1 MSGVKSLLKKVSPAA
16 VQVVSRLVQNGY
28 EAYLVGGAV
37 RDLLLGCE
45 PKDYDIT
52 TDATPEEVR
61 TIFGRRNCMVIGRR
75 FRLAQ
80 VRVGAEEFEVS
91 TFRRKPTQEERKGRY
106 EDDGVMIWS
115 DNEFGTLEDDVQR
128 RDFTV
133 NALYMDLVGTRGI
146 IDYTGGIQ
154 DLKAGIV
161 RTVGDPE
168 ERFEEDPVRMLR
180 ALKLVGQHGFKLE
193 AATAAALE
201 RKRGMITLSSVAR
214 LYEELLKI
222 FFTGKSLRIL
232 TAFHEHGFLMHFW
245 PMMDEIWDKAD
256 GMVARR
262 LLKLRDEALSS
273 GDYSHSKA
281 LALATACL
289 PVALRAMCP
298 ADGEEENVDI
308 GDRGRICLNVVRD
321 FYGMFVV
328 PRLYTIRVKEILMLI
343 PLLSSPDTAYKGY
356 HNREY
361 VYGKLLLTLF
371 VKAMGWSSEI
381 YESLPDPDTAMSMK
395 RRRRRR

>member
-1 MSGVKSLLKKVSPAA
+1 MKKVNPSA
-16 VQVVSRLVQNGY
+16 VKVVSYLVQNGY

-52 TDATPEEVR
+52 TNATPEEVR
-61 TIFGRRNCMVIGRR
+61 AIFGRRNCMVIGRR

-80 VRVGAEEFEVS
+80 VRIGGEEFEVS

-154 DLKAGIV
+154 DLKDGIV

-180 ALKLVGQHGFKLE
+180 ALKLV
-193 AATAAALE
+193 
-201 RKRGMITLSSVAR
+201 
-214 LYEELLKI
+214 
-222 FFTGKSLRIL
+222 
-232 TAFHEHGFLMHFW
+232 
-245 PMMDEIWDKAD
+245 
-256 GMVARR
+256 
-262 LLKLRDEALSS
+262 
-273 GDYSHSKA
+273 
-281 LALATACL
+281 
-289 PVALRAMCP
+289 
-298 ADGEEENVDI
+298 
-308 GDRGRICLNVVRD
+308 
-321 FYGMFVV
+321 
-328 PRLYTIRVKEILMLI
+328 
-343 PLLSSPDTAYKGY
+343 
-356 HNREY
+356 
-361 VYGKLLLTLF
+361 
-371 VKAMGWSSEI
+371 
-381 YESLPDPDTAMSMK
+381 
-395 RRRRRR
+395 

>member
-273 GDYSHSKA
+273 GDY
-281 LALATACL
+281 
-289 PVALRAMCP
+289 
-298 ADGEEENVDI
+298 
-308 GDRGRICLNVVRD
+308 
-321 FYGMFVV
+321 
-328 PRLYTIRVKEILMLI
+328 
-343 PLLSSPDTAYKGY
+343 
-356 HNREY
+356 
-361 VYGKLLLTLF
+361 
-371 VKAMGWSSEI
+371 
-381 YESLPDPDTAMSMK
+381 
-395 RRRRRR
+395 

>member
-1 MSGVKSLLKKVSPAA
+1 MKKVNPSA

-61 TIFGRRNCMVIGRR
+61 SVFGRRSCMVIGRR

-80 VRVGAEEFEVS
+80 VRVNGEEFEVS
-91 TFRRKPTQEERKGRY
+91 TFRRKPSQQERKGRY
-106 EDDGVMIWS
+106 DDDGKMIWN
-115 DNEFGTLEDDVQR
+115 DNEYGTLEDDVQR

-133 NALYMDLVGTRGI
+133 NALYMDLVGSRGI

-154 DLKAGIV
+154 DLKDGIV

-193 AATAAALE
+193 EETAAALE

-232 TAFHEHGFLMHFW
+232 TAFHEHGFLTHFW
-245 PMMDEIWDKAD
+245 PMMEEIWDTYD
-256 GMVARR
+256 GAITKR

-273 GDYSHSKA
+273 SDYSHSKA
-281 LALATACL
+281 LA
-289 PVALRAMCP
+289 
-298 ADGEEENVDI
+298 
-308 GDRGRICLNVVRD
+308 
-321 FYGMFVV
+321 
-328 PRLYTIRVKEILMLI
+328 
-343 PLLSSPDTAYKGY
+343 
-356 HNREY
+356 
-361 VYGKLLLTLF
+361 
-371 VKAMGWSSEI
+371 
-381 YESLPDPDTAMSMK
+381 
-395 RRRRRR
+395 

>member
-1 MSGVKSLLKKVSPAA
+1 
-16 VQVVSRLVQNGY
+16 
-28 EAYLVGGAV
+28 
-37 RDLLLGCE
+37 
-45 PKDYDIT
+45 
-52 TDATPEEVR
+52 
-61 TIFGRRNCMVIGRR
+61 
-75 FRLAQ
+75 
-80 VRVGAEEFEVS
+80 
-91 TFRRKPTQEERKGRY
+91 
-106 EDDGVMIWS
+106 
-115 DNEFGTLEDDVQR
+115 
-128 RDFTV
+128 
-133 NALYMDLVGTRGI
+133 MDLVGTRGI

-361 VYGKLLLTLF
+361 VYGKLLLTLL

>member
-1 MSGVKSLLKKVSPAA
+1 MIGVKSLLKKVNPSAI
-16 VQVVSRLVQNGY
+16 QVVSRLVQNGY

-61 TIFGRRNCMVIGRR
+61 AIFGRRNCMVIGRR

-80 VRVGAEEFEVS
+80 VRIGGEEFEVS

-106 EDDGVMIWS
+106 EDDGMMIWS

-154 DLKAGIV
+154 DLKDGIV

-193 AATAAALE
+193 EATAAALE

-245 PMMDEIWDKAD
+245 PMMDEIWDTVD
-256 GMVARR
+256 GVVARR
-262 LLKLRDEALSS
+262 LLKLRDEALSTS
-273 GDYSHSKA
+273 DYSHSKA

-298 ADGEEENVDI
+298 TDGDEANADLV
-308 GDRGRICLNVVRD
+308 DRGRICLNVVRD
-321 FYGMFVV
+321 FYGLFVV

-343 PLLSSPDTAYKGY
+343 PLLSSPETAYKGY

-361 VYGKLLLTLF
+361 IYGKLLLTLL
-371 VKAMGWSSEI
+371 VKAMGWNSEI
-381 YESLPDPDTAMSMK
+381 YESLPDPDTAMNMK

>member
-1 MSGVKSLLKKVSPAA
+1 M
-16 VQVVSRLVQNGY
+16 QVVSRLVQNGY

-298 ADGEEENVDI
+298 ADGEEEN
-308 GDRGRICLNVVRD
+308 RICLNVVRD

-361 VYGKLLLTLF
+361 VYGKLLLTLL
-371 VKAMGWSSEI
+371 VKAMGWNSEI

>member
-1 MSGVKSLLKKVSPAA
+1 MSGVKSLLKKVNPSAI
-16 VQVVSRLVQNGY
+16 QVVSRLVQNGY

-37 RDLLLGCE
+37 RDLLLGCD

-61 TIFGRRNCMVIGRR
+61 AVFGRRNCMVIGRR

-80 VRVGAEEFEVS
+80 VRIGSEEFEVS
-91 TFRRKPTQEERKGRY
+91 TFRRKPTQEERKGRGD
-106 EDDGVMIWS
+106 DDGMMIWN

-146 IDYTGGIQ
+146 IDYTGGMK
-154 DLKAGIV
+154 DLKEGIV
-161 RTVGDPE
+161 RTVGDPD

-193 AATAAALE
+193 EATASALE
-201 RKRGMITLSSVAR
+201 RKRGMIRLSSVAR

-232 TAFHEHGFLMHFW
+232 TAFHEYGFLTHFW
-245 PMMDEIWDKAD
+245 PMMDEIWDTYD
-256 GMVARR
+256 GKITRR
-262 LLKLRDEALSS
+262 LLKLRDEALSA
-273 GDYSHSKA
+273 GGYSHSKA

-298 ADGEEENVDI
+298 DNVDDDEGDL
-308 GDRGRICLNVVRD
+308 GDRGRLCMDVVRN
-321 FYGMFVV
+321 FYGMFIV

-343 PLLSSPDTAYKGY
+343 PMLSSSDTAPRGY

-361 VYGKLLLTLF
+361 VYGRLLLTLL
-371 VKAMGWSSEI
+371 VKAMGWNAEI
-381 YESLPDPDTAMSMK
+381 YESLPEPEKAMNMK
-395 RRRRRR
+395 RRRKR

>member
-106 EDDGVMIWS
+106 EDHGVMIWS

-201 RKRGMITLSSVAR
+201 R
-214 LYEELLKI
+214 
-222 FFTGKSLRIL
+222 
-232 TAFHEHGFLMHFW
+232 
-245 PMMDEIWDKAD
+245 
-256 GMVARR
+256 
-262 LLKLRDEALSS
+262 
-273 GDYSHSKA
+273 
-281 LALATACL
+281 
-289 PVALRAMCP
+289 
-298 ADGEEENVDI
+298 
-308 GDRGRICLNVVRD
+308 
-321 FYGMFVV
+321 
-328 PRLYTIRVKEILMLI
+328 
-343 PLLSSPDTAYKGY
+343 
-356 HNREY
+356 
-361 VYGKLLLTLF
+361 
-371 VKAMGWSSEI
+371 
-381 YESLPDPDTAMSMK
+381 
-395 RRRRRR
+395 

>member
-1 MSGVKSLLKKVSPAA
+1 MSGVKSLLKKVNPSA

-61 TIFGRRNCMVIGRR
+61 SVFGRRSCMVIGRR

-80 VRVGAEEFEVS
+80 VRVNGEEFEVS
-91 TFRRKPTQEERKGRY
+91 TFRRKPSQQERKGRY
-106 EDDGVMIWS
+106 DDDGKMIWN
-115 DNEFGTLEDDVQR
+115 DNEYGTLEDDVQR

-133 NALYMDLVGTRGI
+133 NALYMDLVGSRGI

-154 DLKAGIV
+154 DLKDGIV

-193 AATAAALE
+193 EETAAALE

-232 TAFHEHGFLMHFW
+232 TAFHEHGFLTHFW
-245 PMMDEIWDKAD
+245 PMMEEIWDTYD
-256 GMVARR
+256 GAITKR

-273 GDYSHSKA
+273 SDYSHSKA
-281 LALATACL
+281 LALATSCL

-298 ADGEEENVDI
+298 DDGDENNADLV
-308 GDRGRICLNVVRD
+308 DRGRICMEVVRN
-321 FYGMFVV
+321 FYGKFVV
-328 PRLYTIRVKEILMLI
+328 PRLYTIRVREILMLI
-343 PLLSSPDTAYKGY
+343 PLLSSPETAPKGY
-356 HNREY
+356 HSREY
-361 VYGKLLLTLF
+361 VYGRMLLTLL
-371 VKAMGWSSEI
+371 VKAMDWDPEI
-381 YESLPDPDTAMSMK
+381 YESLPDPETAMNTK